1 MLKYKGSNYT
11 MISMFVK
18 KPMIRRYGK
27 EQTKTWIRQGRGIY
41 REMLSQVEDIGSDN
55 PMAANIYM
63 GFVFMAIWKAA
74 NGKITADDFR
84 IVTREMMQNPLVRRI
99 KGGVDMNK
107 PEDLEKMKKMFHDMA
122 AWQEAHPQYQE
133 HSWDYH
139 FDEEKHQDG
148 IYYYFTRCPMEAY
161 ARKYGFMEILPV
173 MCDLDYCIAETKHA
187 VLYRDQTLASG
198 GKICDY
204 WFVGDQVKNLR

>member
-1 MLKYKGSNYT
+1 
-11 MISMFVK
+11 
-18 KPMIRRYGK
+18 MIRRYGK

-139 FDEEKHQDG
+139 SMKKS
-148 IYYYFTRCPMEAY
+148 IRTAFTITLPDAPWKPMQ
-161 ARKYGFMEILPV
+161 GNM
-173 MCDLDYCIAETKHA
+173 
-187 VLYRDQTLASG
+187 VLWRS
-198 GKICDY
+198 
-204 WFVGDQVKNLR
+204 FR